1 MTNAPTPKN
10 SAAYMVQAG
19 LAFGVA
25 LVTMVVGEL
34 QLPVDTW
41 TRAFLALGTVFL
53 VSSAFTLAKCIRDQQ
68 ESGTVVSRIDQARLD
83 RLLAEFD
90 PFHVTPLPNSTHQ
103 PMNQPSH
110 PMNAPMNQPMGPPPA
125 AYPAPFERVG

>member
-1 MTNAPTPKN
+1 MTNATTPKN
-10 SAAYMVQAG
+10 SAAYMLQAG
-19 LAFGVA
+19 LAFGIA

-68 ESGTVVSRIDQARLD
+68 ETGSVVSRIDQARLE

-90 PFHVTPLPNSTHQ
+90 PYQVTPLPGSMQHPPVQ
-103 PMNQPSH
+103 PMHQNPVNQPTY
-110 PMNAPMNQPMGPPPA
+110 PA
-125 AYPAPFERVG
+125 PAPFERVG